1 MSGRAQLPPD
11 DGSARY
17 LAQLAKHK
25 KAGLTS
31 YEVAPNL
38 VKKQFQDALLDKN
51 GNSRVGVKEG
61 VEFNMIGK
69 SGAKAKL
76 RNPVQFILNIEP
88 GTDGEKLARSKFVF
102 KAKGGTVDLRKA
114 V

>member
-1 MSGRAQLPPD
+1 MTGRAQLPPD

-17 LAQLAKHK
+17 LAALEKHK

-38 VKKQFQDALLDKN
+38 VKKQFQDALLDEK
-51 GNSRVGVKEG
+51 GNSRVKVEEG
-61 VEFNMIGK
+61 VEFNMVGK
-69 SGAKAKL
+69 SGKKAKL
-76 RNPVQFILNIEP
+76 KNPVQFILRLDP
-88 GTDGEKLARSKFVF
+88 DSAGEKLARSKFVF